1 MVWRTDGTV
10 RRTQDINIYHH
21 KAEEQIN
28 NNLADLTGSLREK
41 NTAN

>member
-10 RRTQDINIYHH
+10 RRTQDINIYHQ

-28 NNLADLTGSLREK
+28 NNLGDLPASLGEK
-41 NTAN
+41 N